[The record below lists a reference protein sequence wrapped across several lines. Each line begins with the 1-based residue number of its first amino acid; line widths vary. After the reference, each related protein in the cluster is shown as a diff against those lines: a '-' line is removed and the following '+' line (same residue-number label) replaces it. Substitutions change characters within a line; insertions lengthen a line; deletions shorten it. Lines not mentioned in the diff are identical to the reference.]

1 MGWYDG
7 ARLPAR
13 SYLSQ
18 WDENTLP
25 LARAIFAL
33 IVAVMV
39 AEAVVIFVGV
49 WQGFLT
55 FVGIALL
62 AGALEAMG
70 WMSNDLA

>member
-1 MGWYDG
+1 MS
-7 ARLPAR
+7 R
-13 SYLSQ
+13 

-25 LARAIFAL
+25 LAWAIFAF

-39 AEAVVIFVGV
+39 AEAVVIFFGV

-55 FVGIALL
+55 FVGVALL